1 VRHAQ
6 HAPVVVLILAGQ
18 FAVDAVAGATP
29 TRTVGIAPLHH
40 KVGNDAVKRNPV
52 VKARFGQFHKI
63 SDRFRGV
70 FLEEFDNHCTFIGTH
85 FSFFH
90 AAKVR
95 HFPKSC
101 VTSAGSVLLK
111 HKAYLLYYVLM
122 SVLFFLWS
130 IIVGFLAFN
139 VSYLLLY
146 AIAGRLGQS
155 DDVKPSPTPSTYRKI
170 AVLIPAYKE
179 DAVILDS
186 VRANLRQDYPADR
199 FDLVVIAD
207 SLRADTLAQL
217 AGLPIWVVPV
227 SFEKSTV
234 TKAINAGL
242 AAIATDDYAIVAV
255 SDADNHM
262 APDFLSRINAAFGQG
277 WRAVQGHRVA
287 KNTQSGV
294 ALLDAIS
301 EEINNHI
308 FRKGV
313 RALGLSS
320 ALIGSGMAF
329 DHTLMRAAMNGQTT
343 TGGYDKELE
352 MNLLLGGHQIAYLEQ
367 ALIYDEKVA
376 SAAVFQNQRTR
387 WIAAQWQFL
396 VQYFGRGMA
405 GLAQG
410 NVEGAFKIIQ
420 TLVLPRVLL
429 LGLLGLM
436 TMLGVGTGQLLLWAV
451 PLSLLLGL
459 TGSLLLAV
467 PAYLWKQV
475 TMRELLLIP
484 TLMFRFARAVLNI
497 RKAFSSFMHTPHAV
511 K

>member
-1 VRHAQ
+1 MS
-6 HAPVVVLILAGQ
+6 IL
-18 FAVDAVAGATP
+18 
-29 TRTVGIAPLHH
+29 
-40 KVGNDAVKRNPV
+40 
-52 VKARFGQFHKI
+52 
-63 SDRFRGV
+63 
-70 FLEEFDNHCTFIGTH
+70 
-85 FSFFH
+85 FS
-90 AAKVR
+90 
-95 HFPKSC
+95 
-101 VTSAGSVLLK
+101 
-111 HKAYLLYYVLM
+111 
-122 SVLFFLWS
+122 LW
-130 IIVGFLAFN
+130 IITVGFLAFN
-139 VSYLLLY
+139 VGYLLLC
-146 AIAGRLGQS
+146 AIAGRLGRP
-155 DDVKPSPTPSTYRKI
+155 DDVLPSSTPANHRKI

-186 VRANLRQDYPADR
+186 VRANLRQDYPTDH

-207 SLRADTLAQL
+207 SLRADTLVQL
-217 AGLPIWVVPV
+217 AALRVRVVPV

-234 TKAINAGL
+234 TQAINAGL
-242 AAIATDDYAIVAV
+242 AAIAYDEYAIVAV

-262 APDFLSRINAAFGQG
+262 APDFLSRVDAAFNQG
-277 WRAVQGHRVA
+277 WRVVQGHRVA

-329 DHTLMRAAMNGQTT
+329 DHALMRAAMNGQTT

-352 MNLLLGGHQIAYLEQ
+352 MNLLLGGHSIAYLEQ
-367 ALIYDEKVA
+367 AFIYDEKVA
-376 SAAVFQNQRTR
+376 NAAVFQNQRTR

-405 GLAQG
+405 GLAHG
-410 NVEGAFKIIQ
+410 NVEGAFKILQ

-429 LGLLGLM
+429 LGI
-436 TMLGVGTGQLLLWAV
+436 LLLLTLLSALSGQVFYWAL
-451 PLSLLLGL
+451 PMSLLFTL
-459 TGSLLLAV
+459 TGTLLIAV
-467 PAYLWKQV
+467 PAYLWKRV
-475 TMRELLLIP
+475 TVQELMLIP
-484 TLMFRFARAVLNI
+484 MLMLRFARAVLNI